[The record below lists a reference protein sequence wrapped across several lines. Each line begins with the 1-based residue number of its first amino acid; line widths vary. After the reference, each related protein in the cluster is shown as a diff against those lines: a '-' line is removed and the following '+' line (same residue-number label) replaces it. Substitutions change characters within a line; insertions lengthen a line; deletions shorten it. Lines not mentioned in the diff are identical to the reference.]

1 MYVLISKGFEIIG
14 ALDRIPGENG
24 LLIAPW
30 LLIGLLLLSAAGLA
44 LVVPLLRQEV
54 LPLLIPGKRDGEA
67 AVAGEDVEV
76 VGGAARGVL
85 RGRGV
90 AAVPTSIALARAET
104 AEVCLLRSPSMRP
117 FQ

>member
-1 MYVLISKGFEIIG
+1 MHW
-14 ALDRIPGENG
+14 IPGEDG

-30 LLIGLLLLSAAGLA
+30 LLIGLLLLAAAGLA

-54 LPLLIPGKRDGEA
+54 LPLLIARKRDGEA

-90 AAVPTSIALARAET
+90 AAVPEPGVLSLQRAEKSNKIHHFIT
-104 AEVCLLRSPSMRP
+104 E
-117 FQ
+117 